1 MCRGTNWLSRFARE
15 YLLPSAAY
23 ICITFYFADH
33 EEMDGY
39 IPPPA
44 VAISNKETRGKSPVM
59 PSYRKPPPYVSP

>member
-1 MCRGTNWLSRFARE
+1 MLSVLSTRKFCFI
-15 YLLPSAAY
+15 L
-23 ICITFYFADH
+23 YFSDH
-33 EEMDGY
+33 EDMDGY